1 MGVSAVSKKKL
12 NMRKL
17 QYILT
22 IVLALIVCT
31 SSLAQTKGFSK
42 NPEVFIEELGQHV
55 KKLKDKQVETTY
67 DQFEA
72 QWLSGVYT
80 EDQQSLVIRLAEYM
94 VLKKFKIKPD
104 IELYMR
110 TLIGAKDSTS
120 GVSEEKFDGWLLNEY
135 QLIKKDRRAFLKVLE
150 TSNLIFREHVLYRAI
165 GKEWLFSNTDYKFVF
180 EGTDVRLNLQNVD
193 IICHGPDDSL
203 IVRSTSGTFDI
214 LKDHWNGDKGSIDW
228 ERVGLGAKTCFAEF
242 DSYEIDMTT
251 PGLEIDTVTFQYQGV
266 IDGKVLGSLEDRVSA
281 RTIHR
286 KGDNFEDSYYPKFVS
301 FNDDLTLQ
309 GFSEGDIVFKGGF
322 GMDGNRMQGR
332 GSKGQKAI
340 FEFYYEG
347 KLTVKAESNVFTIA
361 DGKIRS
367 LQTEATIYTDSGDI
381 YHPRVEL
388 SFDQKDRR
396 LSMLRGQK
404 GIEQAPWYDSD
415 HNIEIMVDQV
425 IWKMDQ
431 PKIDFDMIIDEERAL
446 FISKNYFK
454 EYNYEKITRGG
465 MMAYHPIDKLYRMY
479 MSTRS
484 KTFPLSSYA
493 AYLGSKKENLYPQV
507 IGLAN
512 EGFIFYDTETEEIQ
526 LKEKLFNYFKNHW
539 KLADYDILRFSSVI
553 GARPNAVLNLV
564 NYDLEMQ
571 GIRAFQFSDSQ
582 YVIAYPLEQIVT
594 MKNNR
599 RLIFNGKVTAGR
611 FDFFGND
618 FDFSYEN
625 FTIES
630 SQIDSMK
637 LWFPD
642 TINQKFLIPVKSVLR
657 DIRGTIYIDK
667 SNNKSGLTDY
677 PEYPRFVST
686 APSVIAYDKKSIH
699 NGAYDK
705 DEFRFEVDPFDID
718 SLDNFTIAGLKFPG
732 TFVSGGILP
741 EFRYEASIMKDY
753 SLGFTRANPPG
764 GYLMYGGKGHG
775 DIDIS
780 MSEEGFW
787 ASGSIDYEGAKME
800 SRKILMTPDSTN
812 AEVESYK
819 IGKSD
824 RYPRMVA
831 SDVLT
836 HWLPKEDEMYINTNG
851 HVVDIFDDGQVFE
864 GNLLQTPSE
873 LSGNGKLSWDN
884 AILTSANMVFDP
896 IHADAQ
902 KSDIQIGDVDA
913 GMISFVSTNVK
924 SHIDFE
930 QRTGEFTANELG
942 HLTQF
947 PYNQFASTLDHFK
960 WDMDK
965 KTIELTPT
973 GRQESKEYVFVSQ
986 NPAQQGLRFQS
997 TKALFDMN
1005 DGTIYADE
1013 VPFIDIAD
1021 SRVFPHEGKVTIK
1034 KDAEILPLTQAK
1046 MLANRENK
1054 YHELYDC
1061 KLYIAGR
1068 LDIAGSAHYVFKD
1081 KYETGQVV
1089 FFDKMRVLPD
1099 TSTVEMSGY
1108 ISDSLNFIISP
1119 RIGYKGNAILNS
1131 KEPFLSFKGF
1141 VKPLHTF
1148 EDIKSQ
1154 WFRYK
1159 DQPNPANVIVDAS
1172 EPRNKDRRKVNLGI
1186 SLSPNDSVA
1195 VYPNFFGQKFSFV
1208 DLDLTIDTGVFFY
1221 DETIEAFVVGDSN
1234 KLLQGAKRGNVMTF
1248 DDKAK
1253 TIKAEGVFDFGLDFG
1268 EEFNAQTVGEAVRT
1282 DDDSTFLFNMMMM
1295 MDLKLPEECWVRM
1308 GEIFDEKVSGNS
1320 TASLDNHWN
1329 KKYLA
1334 ELITDDKKY
1343 DKVIKDVE
1351 EFGELK
1357 QLDVTKRDFVISGM
1371 KFYYSHT
1378 LNAFVSAEPIELVTL
1393 KGKNINRKLN
1403 SRLMIERRRSG
1414 PRVALYIE
1422 VTKYDYFYFEFQ
1434 RGNMFVYS
1442 TDKDFNLF
1450 LRSKSGKVS
1459 SRNYRVR
1466 PSSPLKVTRHI
1477 DMIDQLESE

>member
-1 MGVSAVSKKKL
+1 
-12 NMRKL
+12 
-17 QYILT
+17 
-22 IVLALIVCT
+22 
-31 SSLAQTKGFSK
+31 
-42 NPEVFIEELGQHV
+42 
-55 KKLKDKQVETTY
+55 
-67 DQFEA
+67 
-72 QWLSGVYT
+72 
-80 EDQQSLVIRLAEYM
+80 
-94 VLKKFKIKPD
+94 
-104 IELYMR
+104 
-110 TLIGAKDSTS
+110 
-120 GVSEEKFDGWLLNEY
+120 
-135 QLIKKDRRAFLKVLE
+135 
-150 TSNLIFREHVLYRAI
+150 
-165 GKEWLFSNTDYKFVF
+165 
-180 EGTDVRLNLQNVD
+180 
-193 IICHGPDDSL
+193 
-203 IVRSTSGTFDI
+203 
-214 LKDHWNGDKGSIDW
+214 
-228 ERVGLGAKTCFAEF
+228 
-242 DSYEIDMTT
+242 
-251 PGLEIDTVTFQYQGV
+251 
-266 IDGKVLGSLEDRVSA
+266 
-281 RTIHR
+281 
-286 KGDNFEDSYYPKFVS
+286 
-301 FNDDLTLQ
+301 
-309 GFSEGDIVFKGGF
+309 
-322 GMDGNRMQGR
+322 
-332 GSKGQKAI
+332 
-340 FEFYYEG
+340 
-347 KLTVKAESNVFTIA
+347 
-361 DGKIRS
+361 
-367 LQTEATIYTDSGDI
+367 
-381 YHPRVEL
+381 
-388 SFDQKDRR
+388 
-396 LSMLRGQK
+396 
-404 GIEQAPWYDSD
+404 
-415 HNIEIMVDQV
+415 
-425 IWKMDQ
+425 
-431 PKIDFDMIIDEERAL
+431 
-446 FISKNYFK
+446 
-454 EYNYEKITRGG
+454 
-465 MMAYHPIDKLYRMY
+465 
-479 MSTRS
+479 
-484 KTFPLSSYA
+484 
-493 AYLGSKKENLYPQV
+493 
-507 IGLAN
+507 
-512 EGFIFYDTETEEIQ
+512 
-526 LKEKLFNYFKNHW
+526 
-539 KLADYDILRFSSVI
+539 
-553 GARPNAVLNLV
+553 
-564 NYDLEMQ
+564 
-571 GIRAFQFSDSQ
+571 
-582 YVIAYPLEQIVT
+582 
-594 MKNNR
+594 
-599 RLIFNGKVTAGR
+599 
-611 FDFFGND
+611 
-618 FDFSYEN
+618 
-625 FTIES
+625 
-630 SQIDSMK
+630 
-637 LWFPD
+637 
-642 TINQKFLIPVKSVLR
+642 
-657 DIRGTIYIDK
+657 
-667 SNNKSGLTDY
+667 
-677 PEYPRFVST
+677 
-686 APSVIAYDKKSIH
+686 
-699 NGAYDK
+699 
-705 DEFRFEVDPFDID
+705 
-718 SLDNFTIAGLKFPG
+718 
-732 TFVSGGILP
+732 
-741 EFRYEASIMKDY
+741 
-753 SLGFTRANPPG
+753 
-764 GYLMYGGKGHG
+764 
-775 DIDIS
+775 
-780 MSEEGFW
+780 
-787 ASGSIDYEGAKME
+787 
-800 SRKILMTPDSTN
+800 
-812 AEVESYK
+812 
-819 IGKSD
+819 
-824 RYPRMVA
+824 
-831 SDVLT
+831 
-836 HWLPKEDEMYINTNG
+836 
-851 HVVDIFDDGQVFE
+851 
-864 GNLLQTPSE
+864 
-873 LSGNGKLSWDN
+873 
-884 AILTSANMVFDP
+884 
-896 IHADAQ
+896 
-902 KSDIQIGDVDA
+902 
-913 GMISFVSTNVK
+913 MISFVSTNVK

-997 TKALFDMN
+997 TNALFDMN

-1108 ISDSLNFIISP
+1108 ISDSLNFTISP

-1320 TASLDNHWN
+1320 TASLDNDWN

-1378 LNAFVSAEPIELVTL
+1378 LNAFVSTEPIELVTL

-1442 TDKDFNLF
+1442 TDKDFNLL